1 MYVYKSPCKHKYMCT
16 VIDNKKA
23 HRKRRKE
30 ICQFSRLGYN
40 LITNTIPKITSYM
53 MNGLKVLYMASPRN
67 LPSKINYYF
76 DYPQKTMNTKTAY
89 KMHKVSSMQAIALII
104 SCVDGL
110 GCILRCE
117 E

>member
-1 MYVYKSPCKHKYMCT
+1 MYVYKSPCKHKYLCT

-23 HRKRRKE
+23 HRKRRKV

-40 LITNTIPKITSYM
+40 LITNTIPKITFYM

>member
-1 MYVYKSPCKHKYMCT
+1 MYVYKSPCKHKYLCT
-16 VIDNKKA
+16 VIDNKMA
-23 HRKRRKE
+23 HRKRRTV
-30 ICQFSRLGYN
+30 ICQFSRLRFN
-40 LITNTIPKITSYM
+40 LITNTIPKITFYM

-89 KMHKVSSMQAIALII
+89 KMHRASSMQAIALII